1 MGKENICDDI
11 AIVDLM
17 QAVKPMIKVSRCE
30 LESNCDVVEAVCNDS
45 RYFAEDKNI
54 SSQVSLVWGR
64 SGALKSCPC
73 GLCELSMSNKGN
85 ALANVCLKMILVGSK
100 VYYYYFKKQSLLF
113 GEFEIWLDS
122 DVNASSMK
130 SGSHLKDEDHL
141 RTSDGLGRG
150 IMDLTYL

>member
-73 GLCELSMSNKGN
+73 GLCELSMSNN
-85 ALANVCLKMILVGSK
+85 LSITRINSTVPRLPL
-100 VYYYYFKKQSLLF
+100 
-113 GEFEIWLDS
+113 
-122 DVNASSMK
+122 K
-130 SGSHLKDEDHL
+130 SGNLGDFAKNSTLHLQQMNLSFEQPIVH
-141 RTSDGLGRG
+141 SFCAIG
-150 IMDLTYL
+150 I